1 MENKL
6 EQLLNTLIQ
15 RGWKPFWVDRDNRK
29 CIITYHKP
37 LLDKPYFLISYFR
50 DDIWRTWWEQFNIRE
65 LVSKESWLWQ
75 FVCENGMRPKRVW
88 YKEHYW
94 QRDNHTNWKWIAM
107 ESEPEYRLIEASL
120 KDESELEDFLLN
132 SISLHE

>member
-50 DDIWRTWWEQFNIRE
+50 DDIWRTWWKQFNIRE

-75 FVCENGMRPKRVW
+75 FVCENKF
-88 YKEHYW
+88 YKDYNEDSGTYW
-94 QRDNHTNWKWIAM
+94 DSTMKIYNYRDYQYWVI
-107 ESEPEYRLIEASL
+107 ESAL
-120 KDESELEDFLLN
+120 KDESELEEFLLQN
-132 SISLHE
+132 IIIKDE

>member
-65 LVSKESWLWQ
+65 LASMESWLWQ
-75 FVCENGMRPKRVW
+75 FVCENKLVKPQVYAW
-88 YKEHYW
+88 YFYREWMWKEVCKEDY
-94 QRDNHTNWKWIAM
+94 
-107 ESEPEYRLIEASL
+107 EFRLIESAL
-120 KDESELEDFLLN
+120 CDEDKLEEFLLSN
-132 SISLHE
+132 IKVDE